1 LRKYLREINRFQ
13 KANVYMMKFQGLF
26 PLNFLQKGKQIEGER
41 VVWKKTQYQTQTHA
55 VIEETKY
62 LPYKRK
68 NIIKTVIDRL
78 ITLLALMAS

>member
-41 VVWKKTQYQTQTHA
+41 SSRMEKNTISNANT
-55 VIEETKY
+55 VIE
-62 LPYKRK
+62 
-68 NIIKTVIDRL
+68 I
-78 ITLLALMAS
+78 